1 MVSRASRRPLLF
13 FNCNTETFKAHRG
26 WMESQNSESDNG
38 LRPVHRKSKNS
49 ARLLFCELTL
59 DLFARHWQRQI
70 LTDDIV
76 MVLLTDFHAIQ
87 SQEGNTAGVHIR
99 PSHLP
104 SGIFEDWTPSAP
116 HGLVLNH
123 ELQVSCHGVKP
134 EKASAIAF
142 RDHLHCHPNWWD
154 NGLDDAAATSS
165 QIRAQSAQSHSF
177 WTVSHQVKAKAN
189 HRG

>member
-1 MVSRASRRPLLF
+1 MQGGWLWCPERPEGRFFFSTATLKHSKRTGAEWRVKTQNLITAFDRFTESPKIQLGYFFVNLL
-13 FNCNTETFKAHRG
+13 
-26 WMESQNSESDNG
+26 
-38 LRPVHRKSKNS
+38 L
-49 ARLLFCELTL
+49 
-59 DLFARHWQRQI
+59 QI